1 MKNLFSSY
9 TYTWWQMGVFKI
21 SLLSIGLIAGAY
33 LSSFVLGAVWIFVGI
48 AVLATGYV
56 IMASLTGPNKK

>member
-1 MKNLFSSY
+1 MKNLFRSY

-33 LSSFVLGAVWIFVGI
+33 LSSFVLGVVWLIVAV
-48 AVLATGYV
+48 AALATGYV

>member
-1 MKNLFSSY
+1 MKNLFRSY
-9 TYTWWQMGVFKI
+9 TYTWWQMRIFKI

-33 LSSFVLGAVWIFVGI
+33 LSSSVQGVVWLVVAI
-48 AVLATGYV
+48 AALATGYV